1 MLKSILLIVAT
12 LFAFTT
18 YAQPQGYTPVADKA
32 SFEKSYAAA
41 AEKTT
46 SIRSDFKQEKN
57 LSMLSEKINSSG
69 IFLFKSPNRVRMEYT
84 SPYKYLMVI
93 NNDKILIQDRQKKK
107 VYSAGDN
114 KLFKSL
120 NAVIMECVQGRI
132 LSNKSFKPVLYE
144 SKTSYCLDLTPQSK
158 ELKQLFSAIRLI
170 IAKNNFSI
178 DEIEMREKS
187 GDNTVITFT
196 NKRIN
201 APVQDAEVQVN

>member
-1 MLKSILLIVAT
+1 MLKSFLFLSTILLALT
-12 LFAFTT
+12 AQ
-18 YAQPQGYTPVADKA
+18 AQPQGYKAVTDKA
-32 SFEKSYAAA
+32 TFEKSYSAA

-69 IFLFKSPNRVRMEYT
+69 IFLFKAPNRVRMEYT
-84 SPYKYLMVI
+84 NPYKYLMVI
-93 NNDKILIQDRQKKK
+93 NNDKVLIQDRQKKK

-120 NAVIMECVQGRI
+120 NSVIMECVQGRI
-132 LSNKSFKPVLYE
+132 LTNKSFKPTLYE
-144 SKTSYCLDLTPQSK
+144 NKTTYCLDLAPQSK
-158 ELKQLFSAIRLI
+158 ELKQLFSTIRLI

-178 DEIEMREKS
+178 DEIEMRESS

-201 APVQDAEVQVN
+201 APVQDGEVQVN

>member
-1 MLKSILLIVAT
+1 MFKSALVVTAA
-12 LFAFTT
+12 LFTFSAH
-18 YAQPQGYTPVADKA
+18 AQPQGYRAVTDKA
-32 SFEKSYAAA
+32 AFEKSYAAA

-46 SIRSDFKQEKN
+46 SIRSDFRQEKN
-57 LSMLSEKINSSG
+57 LSMLSEKITSSG
-69 IFLFKSPNRVRMEYT
+69 VFLFKSPNRVRMEYT
-84 SPYKYLMVI
+84 SPYKYLMII

-114 KLFKSL
+114 KIFKSL
-120 NAVIMECVQGRI
+120 NSVILECVQGRI

-144 SKTSYCLDLTPQSK
+144 NKTAYCLDLAPQSK
-158 ELKQLFSAIRLI
+158 ELKQLFSTIRLI

-178 DEIEMREKS
+178 DEIEMRESS

-201 APVQDAEVQVN
+201 APVQDVEVQVN

>member
-1 MLKSILLIVAT
+1 MFKPFLIAT
-12 LFAFTT
+12 AMFFTFAT
-18 YAQPQGYTPVADKA
+18 YAQPQGYKAVTDKA
-32 SFEKSYAAA
+32 AFEKSYAAA

-69 IFLFKSPNRVRMEYT
+69 VFLFKAPNRVRMEYT

-114 KLFKSL
+114 KAFKSL
-120 NAVIMECVQGRI
+120 NSVIMECVQGRI

-144 SKTSYCLDLTPQSK
+144 NKTTYCLDLTPQSK
-158 ELKQLFSAIRLI
+158 ELKQLFSSIRLV

-178 DEIEMREKS
+178 DEIEMRESS

>member
-1 MLKSILLIVAT
+1 MIKTFLIIIT
-12 LFAFTT
+12 SLFSFTAYT
-18 YAQPQGYTPVADKA
+18 QPQGYKAVTDKA
-32 SFEKSYAAA
+32 AFEKSYAAA

-84 SPYKYLMVI
+84 SPYKYLMII

-114 KLFKSL
+114 KVFKSL
-120 NAVIMECVQGRI
+120 NSVILECVQGRI
-132 LSNKSFKPVLYE
+132 LSNKSFKPTLYE
-144 SKTSYCLDLTPQSK
+144 NKTTYCLDLAPQSK
-158 ELKQLFSAIRLI
+158 ELKQLFSTIRLI
-170 IAKNNFSI
+170 ITKSNFSI
-178 DEIEMREKS
+178 DEIEMRESS

-201 APVQDAEVQVN
+201 VPVQNAEVQVN